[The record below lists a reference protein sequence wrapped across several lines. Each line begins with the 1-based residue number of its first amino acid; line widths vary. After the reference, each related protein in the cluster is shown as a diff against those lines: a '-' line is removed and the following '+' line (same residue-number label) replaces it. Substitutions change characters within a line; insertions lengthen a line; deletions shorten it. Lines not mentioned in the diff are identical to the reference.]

1 MQFIIETYTK
11 RSFSMVR
18 IEHPDEDPLIYETS
32 GYSSTTPGA
41 GVDLPEGGKELHL
54 FDEINDFIKTRISV
68 EKQLDLYILY
78 DRINNLFSD
87 SIVTRRKGG
96 TSGEMFDRTLSDLV
110 RRIFIIIKHADL
122 RDYVNELHRDRK
134 IHIPP
139 DIADTYQTEDRL
151 TPRYI
156 DCTYLTD
163 DYLDLV
169 AMSLGLRVMIPI
181 WGRYMPLKKY
191 DNNSA
196 MKEYYSFQLL
206 MGSSFYK
213 ATCFSRLDTYVRGGL
228 EERNDLGVVL
238 SNLSA
243 EEVPLF
249 LMAITVVRKIT
260 VASLTHNVAKD
271 HLIRMMYH
279 YIDSKS
285 KNLGTTLG
293 NAVEAKRKGRTE
305 YDGEDNSSVWDKYK
319 MREMIPAGDLAVTE
333 VFLNTYEGD
342 DADKTDMCHKFLM
355 DGVKFSPSECQIQ
368 VATWVIGT
376 QIPGNA
382 VPLFDLSVLKRVF
395 AIVQA
400 QLWSWGFNELA
411 ILVTAQMVPL
421 DSGEVLSAVGRRG
434 LSPDRIEQLN
444 QVYPYL
450 LTTNSV
456 DVFGNEQNVGIRSV
470 ERTASMFYE
479 HEWSVACPDA
489 LANTVDGLG
498 QINIFEAPV
507 NLRNLLADLLI
518 KLDTVH

>member
-1 MQFIIETYTK
+1 MKFIIETYTK
-11 RSFSMVR
+11 QSFSMVR

-41 GVDLPEGGKELHL
+41 GVELPGGGRGLQI
-54 FDEINDFIKTRISV
+54 FDEINDFIKTKLPE

-78 DRINNLFSD
+78 DRINNLFTD
-87 SIVTRRKGG
+87 SIVARRKGG
-96 TSGEMFDRTLSDLV
+96 TTGEMFDKTLTDLI
-110 RRIFIIIKHADL
+110 RRIYLIVKHADL
-122 RDYVNELHRDRK
+122 RDYVNELYKSRK
-134 IHIPP
+134 IEIPP

-151 TPRYI
+151 TPRYV

-169 AMSLGLRVMIPI
+169 TMALGLRFMIPI

-206 MGSSFYK
+206 MNSSFYK
-213 ATCFSRLDTYVRGGL
+213 APCFNRLDVYVRGGL

-249 LMAITVVRKIT
+249 LMSITVVRKIT
-260 VASLTHNVAKD
+260 VASLSHHGIKD

-293 NAVEAKRKGRTE
+293 NAVEAKRRGRSE

-333 VFLNTYEGD
+333 VFLNTYDGD
-342 DADKTDMCHKFLM
+342 DPEKTDICDRFISDGIKFQ
-355 DGVKFSPSECQIQ
+355 PSECQIQ
-368 VATWVIGT
+368 IATWIIGT

-382 VPLFDLSVLKRVF
+382 VPLFDLRTLKRVF
-395 AIVQA
+395 AIVQS

-411 ILVTAQMVPL
+411 ILVTAQPVPL
-421 DSGEVLSAVGRRG
+421 DPGEVLGSVGRRT
-434 LSPDRIEQLN
+434 LTDDRITRLREI
-444 QVYPYL
+444 YPYL
-450 LTTNSV
+450 LTTNNV
-456 DVFGNEQNVGIRSV
+456 DIFGHEQNVGIRSV

-479 HEWSVACPDA
+479 HEWSVACPDE
-489 LANTVDGLG
+489 LAKTVDGLS
-498 QINIFEAPV
+498 QINIFEAP
-507 NLRNLLADLLI
+507 NHLRNLLADLLI
-518 KLDTVH
+518 KLDTIH